1 MSEARTASLPL
12 VARATT
18 QTRDG
23 NASLRVAHGL
33 RDAIVAGEYPP
44 GARLRQEEIAERF
57 GASRVPVREAL
68 KVLEA
73 DGLITLV
80 ANAGAWVSQLTLA
93 ECEEVY
99 QARERVEPLLLRL
112 AAADITAESLENL
125 ENLAKAMVNTDD
137 VEEFLRLDRAFHLS
151 MYEGARTLVLGDL
164 VERLWNTTQPY
175 RRAYTLMIDAD
186 SQRIVHD
193 EHHMLVT
200 ALREGDVDSAERIL
214 EGHIR
219 RTRRRLA
226 AHPQIFAD
234 TTASRPATPR
244 QSTPHKTS
252 PPQTSPPQ
260 STPHQT
266 TPRQKGPSWPSQ

>member
-1 MSEARTASLPL
+1 MSESTAAPL
-12 VARATT
+12 VPTT
-18 QTRDG
+18 SIPTPQTRDG
-23 NASLRVAHGL
+23 NASLRVARGL
-33 RDAIVAGEYPP
+33 REAIVAGEYPP
-44 GARLRQEEIAERF
+44 GSRLRQEEIAERF

-80 ANAGAWVSQLTLA
+80 ANAGAWVSQRTLA

-99 QARERVEPLLLRL
+99 QTRERVEPRLLRL
-112 AAADITAESLENL
+112 AAGSITDETLDELDSLAE
-125 ENLAKAMVNTDD
+125 AMVAADD
-137 VEEFLRLDRAFHLS
+137 VEEFLRLDRAFHLA
-151 MYEGARTLVLGDL
+151 MYAGARTLVLSDL
-164 VERLWNTTQPY
+164 VERLWNSTQPY
-175 RRAYTLMIDAD
+175 RRAYTLMIDAH

-200 ALREGDVDSAERIL
+200 ALREADVDSAERIL

-226 AHPQIFAD
+226 AHPQLFAD
-234 TTASRPATPR
+234 TTTDRPTTPR
-244 QSTPHKTS
+244 
-252 PPQTSPPQ
+252 
-260 STPHQT
+260 QT

>member
-1 MSEARTASLPL
+1 VSDASAVPL
-12 VARATT
+12 TRPAIPSVA

-23 NASLRVAHGL
+23 TASLRVARGL
-33 RDAIVAGEYPP
+33 RDAIMAGDYPP

-73 DGLITLV
+73 DGLVTLV

-99 QARERVEPLLLRL
+99 QTRERVEPLLLRIAAPSITVETLDRLDAL
-112 AAADITAESLENL
+112 AE
-125 ENLAKAMVNTDD
+125 AMVATDD
-137 VEEFLRLDRAFHLS
+137 VEEFLRLDHIFHVS
-151 MYEGARTLVLGDL
+151 MYESAHTLVLGDL
-164 VERLWNTTQPY
+164 VERLWNSTQPY
-175 RRAYTLMIDAD
+175 RRAYTLMIDAH

-200 ALREGDVDSAERIL
+200 ALREADIDSAERIL
-214 EGHIR
+214 QGHIR

-226 AHPQIFAD
+226 AHPQLFGVSAD
-234 TTASRPATPR
+234 ARPTATRPTTDR
-244 QSTPHKTS
+244 QTA
-252 PPQTSPPQ
+252 
-260 STPHQT
+260 
-266 TPRQKGPSWPSQ
+266 PRQKGPSWPSQ